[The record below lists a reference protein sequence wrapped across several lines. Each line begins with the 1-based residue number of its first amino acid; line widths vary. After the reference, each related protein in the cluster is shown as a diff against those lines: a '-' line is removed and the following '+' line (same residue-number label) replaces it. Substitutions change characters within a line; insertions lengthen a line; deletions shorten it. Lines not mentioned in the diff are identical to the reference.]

1 MKTGVQENQL
11 TLKELTVLCV
21 HTSLMKL
28 QLMLDNELS
37 FSCIQEHWPF
47 YSEEEQSYVC
57 SFVCCSKLLV
67 EMICNNLLCGVFC
80 SYLKF

>member
-1 MKTGVQENQL
+1 MKTGVQGNQL

-28 QLMLDNELS
+28 QLIMLDNELS

-47 YSEEEQSYVC
+47 SSEKEQS
-57 SFVCCSKLLV
+57 SL
-67 EMICNNLLCGVFC
+67 
-80 SYLKF
+80 

>member
-28 QLMLDNELS
+28 QLMLDNDLS
-37 FSCIQEHWPF
+37 FSCIQEHRPF
-47 YSEEEQSYVC
+47 YSEEQS
-57 SFVCCSKLLV
+57 
-67 EMICNNLLCGVFC
+67 
-80 SYLKF
+80 